1 MKILAHI
8 HGYPPNHNAGAEWM
22 LHHMLKWLQK
32 RGHEI
37 TVAVPDPGAEEFE
50 GIKIVPEYA
59 STHIRPQWYRWADIV
74 VSHLDKVGKVINNI
88 RVVDKPAMFL
98 MHNTHYNTM
107 IDLIAHRSVLC
118 FNSHY
123 VQDQVDTR
131 TKNPYGL
138 KESCIV
144 YPPCPIDYYKT
155 NRGGAKSAT
164 LINYGLKKGG
174 NIFYELAHMLPEIE
188 FLAVKGDYFHQ
199 AKRKLD
205 NVTFKENTPRI
216 QKEYALTKV
225 LLMPSQYESFGRTA
239 IEAAASG
246 IPTIAAPTP
255 GLQESLGEA
264 GIFRELND
272 VEGWAKE
279 LKKLM
284 EDKDYYKAQADLS
297 KARAKE
303 LEDMFEPQMKDMEA
317 LMQKAIKGKIKQG
330 RK

>member
-1 MKILAHI
+1 MKILVHI

-22 LHHMLKWLQK
+22 MHHMLKWLQK

-37 TVAVPDPGAEEFE
+37 VVAVPDPGAKEFE
-50 GIKIVPEYA
+50 GITIVAEYE
-59 STHIRPQWYRWADIV
+59 TQHIRKRYQWADIV
-74 VSHLDKVGKVINNI
+74 MSHLVKVGKVINNI
-88 RVVDKPAMFL
+88 RIVDRPACFL
-98 MHNTHYNTM
+98 MHNTHYDSM
-107 IDLIAHRSVLC
+107 IDLIAHRSVMC

-123 VQDQVDTR
+123 TQDV
-131 TKNPYGL
+131 PHYSL

-144 YPPCPIDYYKT
+144 YPPCPTEYYKT
-155 NRGGAKSAT
+155 NRGGAKCAT
-164 LINYGLKKGG
+164 LINFGLKKGG
-174 NIFYELAHMLPEIE
+174 NMFYELAHMLPEIE
-188 FLAVKGDYFHQ
+188 FLAVKGDYYHQ
-199 AKRKLD
+199 AKRKMD

-225 LLMPSQYESFGRTA
+225 LLMPSEYESFGRTA

-255 GLQESLGEA
+255 GLKESLGEA
-264 GIFRELND
+264 GIFIELGD
-272 VEGWAKE
+272 VDGWAAE

-284 EDKDYYKAQADLS
+284 GDDDYYKERQKLS

-303 LEDMFEPQMKDMEA
+303 LEDMTQGQMIDLEK
-317 LMQKAIKGKIKQG
+317 LMQKAIKRKIKEG

>member
-22 LHHMLKWLQK
+22 AHHMFKWLQK

-37 TVAVPDPGAEEFE
+37 IVAVPDVGAQEFE
-50 GIKIVPEYA
+50 GIQIIPEYA
-59 STHIRPQWYRWADIV
+59 SEHIRVKYRWADIV
-74 VSHLDKVGKVINNI
+74 VSHLDKIGKVINNI
-88 RVVDKPAMFL
+88 RVVDKPACFL

-107 IDLIAHRSVLC
+107 IDLIAHRSIMC
-118 FNSHY
+118 FNSNY
-123 VQDQVDTR
+123 TKGSTNTT
-131 TKNPYGL
+131 TKNPYIL

-144 YPPCPIDYYKT
+144 YPPCPIEYYKT
-155 NRGGAKSAT
+155 NRGGAKYAT

-174 NIFYELAHMLPEIE
+174 DIFYELAHMLPEIE

-199 AKRKLD
+199 KKRRLD

-255 GLQESLGEA
+255 GLKESLGEA
-264 GIFRELND
+264 GIFRELD
-272 VEGWAKE
+272 DIEGWAKE

-284 EDKDYYKAQADLS
+284 EDPKHYKTHQELS
-297 KARAKE
+297 KARAVE
-303 LEDMFEPQMKDMEA
+303 LEGMMEDQMKTLEA
-317 LMQKAIKGKIKQG
+317 LMQKAIKRKIKKG
-330 RK
+330 RQ